1 MESWIFYCTCAFICA
16 FIIALLA
23 TPACK
28 LLAWQT
34 GFLDTP
40 AAEVHKGHKKATPL
54 LGGLAMCTAFCCTI
68 ILGVI
73 VAFRWHGEPVAT
85 YMDGLRESFPELLA
99 VVAGAIAAMVWG
111 AIDDKTPM
119 KASTKFLGQLFIS
132 AFIVIVGGIR
142 ITFFIDNI
150 WISCIGTIFW
160 FLFMFNALNF
170 FDNMDGL
177 AAGTAAIA
185 FLFFGVASMVNGQF
199 FVALLCFTAAASTC
213 GFWVYNAA
221 PASIFMGDS
230 GSHFLAFLLSVV
242 SAKVTYYN
250 PAVAS
255 TRFAILIPLFILAV
269 PVFDAFAVVV
279 IRLKNH
285 KPIYK
290 GDHNHISHRFWHSGM
305 TRARAVQ
312 LVHLLVLISSL
323 GALPLLWG
331 EWRTCMVL
339 LIQGIAILLL
349 LSVMQYVGIR
359 ANSKNQNPPEQN

>member
-1 MESWIFYCTCAFICA
+1 MENWLFYCGCAFICA
-16 FIIALLA
+16 FIISLLA

-54 LGGLAMCTAFCCTI
+54 LGGLAMCTAFCSTI
-68 ILGVI
+68 ILGLI

-85 YMDGLRESFPELLA
+85 YMNGLRESFPELLA
-99 VVAGAIAAMVWG
+99 VVAGAIASMVWG
-111 AIDDKTPM
+111 AIDDKKPM
-119 KASTKFLGQLFIS
+119 KALTKFLGQLFIA
-132 AFIVIVGGIR
+132 AFVVIVGGIR
-142 ITFFIDNI
+142 ITCFIDNVFVTSAI
-150 WISCIGTIFW
+150 TIFW

-185 FLFFGVASMVNGQF
+185 LVFFGVVSLVNHQY
-199 FVALLCFTAAASTC
+199 FVALLCFSAAASAC

-230 GSHFLAFLLSVV
+230 GSHFLAFLLSVI

-250 PAVAS
+250 PTIAS
-255 TRFAILIPLFILAV
+255 TRFAILIPIFILAV
-269 PVFDAFAVVV
+269 PIFDAFAVVV

-305 TRARAVQ
+305 TRVRAVQ
-312 LVHLLVLISSL
+312 LVHLLVLVSSL

-331 EWRTCMVL
+331 EWRTCLVI
-339 LIQGIAILLL
+339 LIQGIAFLLL
-349 LSVMQYVGIR
+349 LSVMQYAGIR
-359 ANSKNQNPPEQN
+359 ANSKNLNPPE